1 MWRGKAHKPAPQLNK
16 HHTKPGSHLHKY
28 CACVHSYTTYRD
40 ASILTYFS
48 IGFAYNKALSKA
60 VNLLY
65 YVTHKH
71 THTHTL
77 THTHTHMHTHTCT
90 DTHTYTHTHM
100 HTHMHRHTHVHT
112 HTHTCLKGCFSTL
125 LFALFEYSKWLKITG
140 RCCWAWRP
148 LPQVFSVPFLCMQC
162 SLCNTSLL
170 SLQSSFACYRR
181 RLQPNRVMIVRLCAI
196 RCICVWVQ
204 LLLRC
209 GSLCS
214 LSSKMHGTD
223 IFTFS
228 QPQPI
233 PWGILLPRTR
243 PKGTSFM
250 PLFWFCCVKLPGSAF
265 PIASC
270 MLVPALGVFR
280 KSIDIYREGS
290 SVFIISDN
298 VRALKMCIY
307 HPTLMLTY

>member
-1 MWRGKAHKPAPQLNK
+1 VLKSRSRP
-16 HHTKPGSHLHKY
+16 
-28 CACVHSYTTYRD
+28 CV
-40 ASILTYFS
+40 AFI
-48 IGFAYNKALSKA
+48 
-60 VNLLY
+60 
-65 YVTHKH
+65 YVTWEGAQTCTAAKQAPHQTWQPFAQVLCMCALLHNIQRCIHPYLFQHWFRLQQSPLQGCKSFILCHTQTHTHTHSH
-71 THTHTL
+71 THTHTC
-77 THTHTHMHTHTCT
+77 THTHAQTHTR
-90 DTHTYTHTHM
+90 THTHM

-148 LPQVFSVPFLCMQC
+148 LPQVISVPFLCMQC

-214 LSSKMHGTD
+214 FSSKMHGTD

-228 QPQPI
+228 QPQLI

-270 MLVPALGVFR
+270 MLVPALGVFI
-280 KSIDIYREGS
+280 KSID
-290 SVFIISDN
+290 
-298 VRALKMCIY
+298 
-307 HPTLMLTY
+307 T

>member
-1 MWRGKAHKPAPQLNK
+1 MS
-16 HHTKPGSHLHKY
+16 HT
-28 CACVHSYTTYRD
+28 
-40 ASILTYFS
+40 
-48 IGFAYNKALSKA
+48 N
-60 VNLLY
+60 
-65 YVTHKH
+65 

-148 LPQVFSVPFLCMQC
+148 LPQVISVPFLCMQW

-181 RLQPNRVMIVRLCAI
+181 RLQSNRVMIVRLCAI

-214 LSSKMHGTD
+214 LSLKCMEQ
-223 IFTFS
+223 TFLHFHNRS
-228 QPQPI
+228 QSPEAFFCHVP
-233 PWGILLPRTR
+233 GL
-243 PKGTSFM
+243 KV
-250 PLFWFCCVKLPGSAF
+250 PL
-265 PIASC
+265 SC
-270 MLVPALGVFR
+270 QYFGFVVSNCLALH
-280 KSIDIYREGS
+280 SQS
-290 SVFIISDN
+290 P
-298 VRALKMCIY
+298 L
-307 HPTLMLTY
+307 